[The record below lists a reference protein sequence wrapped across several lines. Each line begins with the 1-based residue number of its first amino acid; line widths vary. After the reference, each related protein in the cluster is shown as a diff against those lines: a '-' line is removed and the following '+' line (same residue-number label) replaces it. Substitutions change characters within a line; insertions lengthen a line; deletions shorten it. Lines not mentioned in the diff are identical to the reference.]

1 MILST
6 LLRKLPD
13 GANLRLCGGRGLL
26 RPVRRVG
33 AWQALLAGDVR
44 GAPRGRVAASPP
56 RALGGADERPST
68 RLVSCEVS
76 ASTGYCHAI
85 DTVVSFG
92 DGFYS
97 THSSRR
103 EKKAF

>member
-1 MILST
+1 MILSI

-13 GANLRLCGGRGLL
+13 GANLRVCGGRGLL

-44 GAPRGRVAASPP
+44 GAPRGRVATSPP
-56 RALGGADERPST
+56 RALGGADERPTT
-68 RLVSCEVS
+68 RLVSCEAS
-76 ASTGYCHAI
+76 ANTGCCYAL
-85 DTVVSFG
+85 DTVSFDG
-92 DGFYS
+92 GFYS

-103 EKKAF
+103 E